1 MIDLRVLGTFEVHA
15 SRPDGSRGVLTQ
27 PKRLA
32 LLLYLALAEPQ
43 GLHSR
48 DRLLALLWPEADDGS
63 SRHALRPMR
72 SSAVPGCGRLACRT

>member
-1 MIDLRVLGTFEVHA
+1 MIELRVLGVLEV
-15 SRPDGSRGVLTQ
+15 RVPDAADALPPGLTQ

-48 DRLLALLWPEADDGS
+48 DRLLALLWPEAD
-63 SRHALRPMR
+63 A
-72 SSAVPGCGRLACRT
+72 